1 MTYNIDFLIAAM
13 VILLLVLWYFL
24 GQKRAE
30 DLNNQVFLFFAII
43 GILDVVAELASNYYI
58 SFPNSNC
65 EIAAMLATTIFYLLQ
80 ALLPFT
86 VICYIQTLHDNKI
99 ISAKKMFLSGVPTF
113 ILMGMILTNPF
124 TEKLFYF
131 DIPAGYMKGPW
142 YMLMYYSALCHMAA
156 ALILIV
162 IWRKKLGYR
171 KVKVLLEILLIS
183 GAGVVIQLL
192 YHPLLTTGFGMSLG
206 ILALFIT
213 INNPHANIDTLTGS
227 LEEYE
232 YYLTQLKRMFDGNS
246 KLNVNNKIITMPVI
260 ISGIMNAQKLGD
272 SGLILEYAEYLEA
285 LSAKNGLTE
294 VIQDDYQTMNGF
306 LYNKRVEQYLHKA
319 ITEDLFEIYYQPVYS
334 TRKKCFITLEA
345 LSRLQHPELGWI
357 APDVFI
363 QIAEKN
369 HMIEQI
375 TDLQFSR
382 VCRFLGENRYLMRH
396 LLNVKVNLSSLDL
409 MRNDCSRH
417 FIRIMDAYKIPHNWI
432 QFEITETVA
441 TECNAGLR
449 RVAEEFTDAGIGLC
463 LDDFGS
469 GYANLNTVMRL
480 PFSVIKVDRSLL
492 FDICRDEKRAIFYES
507 VVETFHKMNYHIV
520 SEGVETQE
528 EMEQISSWGVEMI
541 QGYYF
546 SKPLPEKELLE
557 LLKKQDNIER

>member
-30 DLNNQVFLFFAII
+30 DLNNQVFLFFAVI

-113 ILMGMILTNPF
+113 ILMGMILTNSF

-213 INNPHANIDTLTGS
+213 INNPHANIDTLTG
-227 LEEYE
+227 
-232 YYLTQLKRMFDGNS
+232 
-246 KLNVNNKIITMPVI
+246 
-260 ISGIMNAQKLGD
+260 
-272 SGLILEYAEYLEA
+272 
-285 LSAKNGLTE
+285 
-294 VIQDDYQTMNGF
+294 
-306 LYNKRVEQYLHKA
+306 LYN
-319 ITEDLFEIYYQPVYS
+319 
-334 TRKKCFITLEA
+334 
-345 LSRLQHPELGWI
+345 
-357 APDVFI
+357 
-363 QIAEKN
+363 
-369 HMIEQI
+369 
-375 TDLQFSR
+375 
-382 VCRFLGENRYLMRH
+382 H
-396 LLNVKVNLSSLDL
+396 L
-409 MRNDCSRH
+409 
-417 FIRIMDAYKIPHNWI
+417 
-432 QFEITETVA
+432 
-441 TECNAGLR
+441 
-449 RVAEEFTDAGIGLC
+449 
-463 LDDFGS
+463 
-469 GYANLNTVMRL
+469 
-480 PFSVIKVDRSLL
+480 
-492 FDICRDEKRAIFYES
+492 
-507 VVETFHKMNYHIV
+507 
-520 SEGVETQE
+520 
-528 EMEQISSWGVEMI
+528 
-541 QGYYF
+541 
-546 SKPLPEKELLE
+546 
-557 LLKKQDNIER
+557 

>member
-162 IWRKKLGYR
+162 IWRKKLGYQ
-171 KVKVLLEILLIS
+171 KVKSLLEILLIS

-206 ILALFIT
+206 ILVLFIT

-345 LSRLQHPELGWI
+345 LSRLQHRELGWI

>member
-131 DIPAGYMKGPW
+131 DIPAGYMQGPW

-162 IWRKKLGYR
+162 IWRKKLGYQ
-171 KVKVLLEILLIS
+171 KVKSLLEILLIS

-206 ILALFIT
+206 ILVLFIT

>member
-30 DLNNQVFLFFAII
+30 DLNNQVFLFFAVI

-58 SFPNSNC
+58 YFPNSNC

-113 ILMGMILTNPF
+113 ILMGMILTNSF

-213 INNPHANIDTLTGS
+213 INNPHANIDTLTG
-227 LEEYE
+227 LYNHL
-232 YYLTQLKRMFDGNS
+232 YLVRKSNELISAEKSFHIITVYLYQLRHI
-246 KLNVNNKIITMPVI
+246 NKI
-260 ISGIMNAQKLGD
+260 
-272 SGLILEYAEYLEA
+272 
-285 LSAKNGLTE
+285 
-294 VIQDDYQTMNGF
+294 
-306 LYNKRVEQYLHKA
+306 
-319 ITEDLFEIYYQPVYS
+319 
-334 TRKKCFITLEA
+334 
-345 LSRLQHPELGWI
+345 
-357 APDVFI
+357 
-363 QIAEKN
+363 
-369 HMIEQI
+369 
-375 TDLQFSR
+375 
-382 VCRFLGENRYLMRH
+382 
-396 LLNVKVNLSSLDL
+396 
-409 MRNDCSRH
+409 
-417 FIRIMDAYKIPHNWI
+417 
-432 QFEITETVA
+432 
-441 TECNAGLR
+441 AG
-449 RVAEEFTDAGIGLC
+449 V
-463 LDDFGS
+463 
-469 GYANLNTVMRL
+469 
-480 PFSVIKVDRSLL
+480 
-492 FDICRDEKRAIFYES
+492 
-507 VVETFHKMNYHIV
+507 
-520 SEGVETQE
+520 
-528 EMEQISSWGVEMI
+528 
-541 QGYYF
+541 
-546 SKPLPEKELLE
+546 
-557 LLKKQDNIER
+557 

>member
-162 IWRKKLGYR
+162 IWRKKLGYQ
-171 KVKVLLEILLIS
+171 KVKSLLEILLIS

-206 ILALFIT
+206 ILVLFIT

-260 ISGIMNAQKLGD
+260 ISGIMNAQKPGD

>member
-113 ILMGMILTNPF
+113 ILMGMILINPF

-162 IWRKKLGYR
+162 IWRKKLGYQ
-171 KVKVLLEILLIS
+171 KVKSLLEILLIS

-206 ILALFIT
+206 ILVLFIT

-382 VCRFLGENRYLMRH
+382 ICRFLGENRYLMRH

-520 SEGVETQE
+520 SEGMETQE